1 MTPSQALCY
10 NKYSGDESLHT
21 FDSKE
26 LQVRGGTESFISHI
40 RETQTTEGTA

>member
-1 MTPSQALCY
+1 ML
-10 NKYSGDESLHT
+10 LHT
-21 FDSKE
+21 FDSYE